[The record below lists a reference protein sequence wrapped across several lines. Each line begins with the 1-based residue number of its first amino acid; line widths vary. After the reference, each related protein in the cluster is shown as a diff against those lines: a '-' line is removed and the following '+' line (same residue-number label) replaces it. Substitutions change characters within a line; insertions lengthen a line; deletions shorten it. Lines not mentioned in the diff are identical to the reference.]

1 MNWVSLRNNRLKLE
15 TWGESPIVLE
25 ESIEGLH
32 LKWMKQQNRKMLVT
46 DELGE
51 FEK

>member
-1 MNWVSLRNNRLKLE
+1 MNWLKLE
-15 TWGESPIVLE
+15 TWGELPIVLE
-25 ESIEGLH
+25 ESKEGIY
-32 LKWMKQQNRKMLVT
+32 LKWMKQQNQKMLVT